1 MPNSW
6 HKAVNDF
13 PGRVAATTNL
23 TFCSS
28 TSIVFHDILYTPPL
42 ATLSR
47 ECKGC
52 PETFCKGC
60 HETEHRFCLGGD
72 FSLWTAG
79 LQRDAWASRAPS
91 VTLSEHRSFKRKR
104 TRSGDRPGL

>member
-23 TFCSS
+23 TFFSS

-42 ATLSR
+42 ATLAR

-60 HETEHRFCLGGD
+60 HETEHKRRLGGAP
-72 FSLWTAG
+72 FSFPYWFLVLPTYTG
-79 LQRDAWASRAPS
+79 TKISSISIREKQL
-91 VTLSEHRSFKRKR
+91 
-104 TRSGDRPGL
+104 